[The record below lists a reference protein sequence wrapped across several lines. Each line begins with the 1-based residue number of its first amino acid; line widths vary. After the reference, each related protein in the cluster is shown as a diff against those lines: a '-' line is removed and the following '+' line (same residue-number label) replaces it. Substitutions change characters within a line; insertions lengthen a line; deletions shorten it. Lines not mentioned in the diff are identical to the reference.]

1 MKRLINIYEI
11 TKVNGSGST
20 PLGPSLSVC
29 MADKFMVV
37 DWCWYD
43 RTMRQSVAGGCF
55 TSCGWLE
62 AWSKWDSTRENA
74 ADWSRREVAA
84 ARQIHV
90 AWLTLMMMV
99 LVVGWVDLGFEMNLV
114 GTLVNWFCSWCVMC
128 ACVIV
133 MRACV
138 ILWCL
143 NGCILRVACSRVCVF
158 FFFWIQ
164 GWVGSAWARSWPEIW
179 SGLKILAR
187 TWPKTW
193 IFGSKSEKLG

>member
-37 DWCWYD
+37 DWCWCD

-99 LVVGWVDLGFEMNLV
+99 LVVGWVDLGFEMSLV

-143 NGCILRVACSRVCVF
+143 HGCILRVACSRVCF
-158 FFFWIQ
+158 FFFFEYK
-164 GWVGSAWARSWPEIW
+164 VGS
-179 SGLKILAR
+179 GLLEPDLD
-187 TWPKTW
+187 PK
-193 IFGSKSEKLG
+193 FNQV